1 MREKRKIKNEK
12 AREKCQKCL
21 VFPMFL
27 VVLREEFEAFS
38 KGFLQQKSKLSLNY
52 NKLVV
57 RKEI

>member
-1 MREKRKIKNEK
+1 
-12 AREKCQKCL
+12 
-21 VFPMFL
+21 MFL
-27 VVLREEFEAFS
+27 VLREEEFEAFS